1 MNFTRQLP
9 PETVSFVH
17 DLRNHL
23 ASIRAGA
30 SMLQSSHAADPVIV
44 AQVAEALQDQVREI
58 VGLVDGFVGKAAT
71 EQATEHQ
78 ETPAS
83 TAEPTATMTLLVADD
98 NADSADAL
106 ARFLRMQDH
115 RVLIAL
121 DGEQALELAEAERP
135 DMILLDISMPLRDGY
150 SVAQEIR
157 SRPWGR
163 APKLIAMSGWLSS
176 EQLQRATQA
185 GFDTHFNK
193 PIDLDA
199 LERLLRG

>member
-1 MNFTRQLP
+1 MSSAKQPP
-9 PETVSFVH
+9 PETVTFVH
-17 DLRNHL
+17 DLRNFL

-30 SMLQSSHAADPVIV
+30 NMLQGSRGADPAVV
-44 AQVAEALQDQVREI
+44 AQVAEALQNTVREM
-58 VGLVDGFVGKAAT
+58 VVLVDGFVGKPAT
-71 EQATEHQ
+71 TPEAV
-78 ETPAS
+78 PAS
-83 TAEPTATMTLLVADD
+83 PLESTATLTLLVADD
-98 NADSADAL
+98 NADSADTL
-106 ARFLRMQDH
+106 ARYLRMQDH

-121 DGEQALELAEAERP
+121 DGEQALALAEAERP

-163 APKLIAMSGWLSS
+163 APKLIAVSGWLSA
-176 EQLQRATQA
+176 EQQQRATQA
-185 GFDTHFNK
+185 GFDSHLNK